1 MDAQARGGMMRSERG
16 LMILLVASIFINYID
31 RGNLS
36 IAAPLLQAELSL
48 TPSQLGALLSSFF
61 WTYALLQLFGIAG
74 WFADRYPVGWVFAW
88 GFVVWTL
95 ATAAAGLVT
104 GFTALYVMRLLLGAG
119 ESIAYPCYSKII
131 ASDIP
136 QEHRGLAN
144 ALIDAGSKLGPALG
158 TLIGGFLI
166 ARVGWRMFFIVLGV
180 AGLLW
185 LIPWLRYMPKH
196 HAIRTVSPEDIPS
209 TAEILSKRSA
219 WGSFFGHFCGNY
231 YWFFLLTWLPM
242 YLIQHRKYS
251 MEEMATV
258 GSLAY
263 LAIAG
268 ATIVAGWVSDRWIAS
283 GGTPTR
289 VRKTIVIGGLL
300 GSTVIMPVAVIED
313 TTASLVL
320 LMIACMS
327 FGVYVSNH
335 WAITQTLSGPLAA
348 GRWTGIQNGVGNLSG
363 IVAPWLTGVVVER
376 TGSFH
381 LAFVVAAAV
390 ALTGALMWGVVVG
403 PVVGVPWKRV
413 SASGTRSA

>member
-1 MDAQARGGMMRSERG
+1 MRSERG
-16 LMILLVASIFINYID
+16 LMILLVVSIVINYID

-48 TPSQLGALLSSFF
+48 TPSQLGALLGSFF

-74 WFADRYPVGWVFAW
+74 WLADRYPVGWVFAW

-158 TLIGGFLI
+158 TLIGGLLI
-166 ARVGWRMFFIVLGV
+166 ARVGWRVFFVVLGL
-180 AGLLW
+180 GSLLW
-185 LIPWLRYMPKH
+185 VIPWLRYMPKH
-196 HAIRTVSPEDIPS
+196 HSIRTASPEDIPS

-242 YLIQHRKYS
+242 YLIQQRKYS
-251 MEEMATV
+251 MEGMATV

-300 GSTVIMPVAVIED
+300 GSTVIMPVALIED
-313 TTASLVL
+313 MTASLVL

-381 LAFVVAAAV
+381 LAFVVAAVV

-403 PVVGVPWKRV
+403 PVAGVPWKRV
-413 SASGTRSA
+413 TASGTRQA

>member
-1 MDAQARGGMMRSERG
+1 MTRSEWG

-36 IAAPLLQAELSL
+36 IAAPLIQAESSL
-48 TPSQLGALLSSFF
+48 TPSQVGALLGSFF
-61 WTYALLQLFGIAG
+61 WTYALLQLFGVAG
-74 WFADRYPVGWVFAW
+74 WLADRYPVGWVFAW

-95 ATAAAGLVT
+95 STAATGLVT
-104 GFTALYVMRLLLGAG
+104 GFAALYAMRLLLGAG

-158 TLIGGFLI
+158 TLIGGLLI
-166 ARVGWRMFFIVLGV
+166 ARVGWRMFFVVLGV
-180 AGLLW
+180 GGLVW

-196 HAIRTVSPEDIPS
+196 HTVRSVLSAEIPS

-231 YWFFLLTWLPM
+231 YWFFLLTWLPL
-242 YLIQHRKYS
+242 YLIQQRKYS
-251 MEEMATV
+251 MEGMATV
-258 GSLAY
+258 GSIAY
-263 LAIAG
+263 FAIAA
-268 ATIVAGWVSDRWIAS
+268 ATVVAGWVSDKWIRS

-289 VRKTIVIGGLL
+289 VRKTIVVGGLL

-313 TTASLVL
+313 MTASLAL
-320 LMIACMS
+320 LLIACMS

-348 GRWTGIQNGVGNLSG
+348 GRWTSVQNGVGNLSG

-381 LAFVVAAAV
+381 LAFVVAAVV

-403 PVVGVPWKRV
+403 PVAMVPW
-413 SASGTRSA
+413 RSSR